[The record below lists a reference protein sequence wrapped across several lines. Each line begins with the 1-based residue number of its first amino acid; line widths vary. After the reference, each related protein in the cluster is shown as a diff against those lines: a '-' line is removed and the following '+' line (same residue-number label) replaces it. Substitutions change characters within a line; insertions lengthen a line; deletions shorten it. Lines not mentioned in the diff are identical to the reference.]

1 MTRSRIFKL
10 ALPAVV
16 ALGAGTA
23 VAIAAIPS
31 SSDGVIHGCY
41 VTSTAAGQ
49 TIGQLRVVD
58 ADATPTQNCAT
69 NEATLTWNQQGPT
82 GPQGD
87 PGPPGDSGSGSG
99 TDTSGGGGFGSGG
112 ASPFDTSQT
121 GGPSADIFLALDG
134 IPGDS
139 DDAGHKNE
147 ISIESFAFLAKRP
160 TTAPG
165 ATKLAS
171 LRLDKV
177 YDVSSPKLFAA
188 ATSGRRIKS
197 AILTFSTSSDPSG
210 TDVLTYKL
218 SDVTGSRATSRAGS
232 IRTPSRWARWRRR
245 SASGPARVSVS
256 EKRLGANGKPERAG
270 DRDLAGAQR
279 RPGAR
284 GRAARTRTRPG
295 ARPAPGIRRSTAAAA
310 RRRRVSRRAARVG
323 RWRP

>member
-1 MTRSRIFKL
+1 MTKSRLFKL
-10 ALPAVV
+10 ALPAAV

-31 SSDGVIHGCY
+31 TSDGVIHGCY
-41 VTSTAAGQ
+41 LTATTAGQ
-49 TIGQLRVVD
+49 TIGQLRVID
-58 ADATPTQNCAT
+58 ADATPTQNCAA
-69 NEATLTWNQQGPT
+69 NEATLTWNQQGPI

-87 PGPPGDSGSGSG
+87 PGPPGDSGSG

-139 DDAGHKNE
+139 ADAQHKNE
-147 ISIESFAFLAKRP
+147 IAIESFAFLAKRP
-160 TTAPG
+160 TTTPG
-165 ATKLAS
+165 ATKLSS

-197 AILTFSTSSDPSG
+197 AVLTFSTGSDPAG

-218 SDVTGSRATSRAGS
+218 SDVTVTSYQQGGANPDTKPLGSLEEEIGLKA
-232 IRTPSRWARWRRR
+232 
-245 SASGPARVSVS
+245 ARVTVS
-256 EKRLGANGKPERAG
+256 EKRLAAGGKPG
-270 DRDLAGAQR
+270 
-279 RPGAR
+279 P
-284 GRAARTRTRPG
+284 PV
-295 ARPAPGIRRSTAAAA
+295 TATWQVPKASK
-310 RRRRVSRRAARVG
+310 R
-323 RWRP
+323 